1 MKQGT
6 EMIINRL
13 PVRTWNWLR
22 MNESS
27 LSDIDTV
34 LPGRDKPADGP
45 VLTLPKEGVSC
56 IRGMSAGMVE
66 AGFRDIATGMGPD
79 MEAWISESGAPVEI
93 IRVKKGEKPES
104 PVKLAFPC
112 KEGEHGLY
120 AAYVY
125 AEEESSV
132 TVIMEADSARQAAGM
147 AGFQTRLYAERG
159 AVIRLIQ
166 VQLLGKEYGY
176 LNDVGGTCE
185 EGASIELV
193 QLFLGARNI
202 YAGGSVNL
210 AGDGSRMQTVIGY
223 LGTKDQ
229 KLDMNYIAEHYG
241 KKTESLID
249 VKGVLRD
256 NASKIFRG
264 TIDFCKGCA
273 GAKGAEKEE
282 VLLLGDEVVNRTI
295 PLILCGEEKV
305 QGSHG
310 ATAGRMDEDKLFYF
324 CSRGMSREKACDM
337 MARAGIDAVCGQIP
351 DEALVEKVQ
360 AYLEEGGRNG

>member
-1 MKQGT
+1 
-6 EMIINRL
+6 
-13 PVRTWNWLR
+13 
-22 MNESS
+22 
-27 LSDIDTV
+27 
-34 LPGRDKPADGP
+34 
-45 VLTLPKEGVSC
+45 
-56 IRGMSAGMVE
+56 MVE

-79 MEAWISESGAPVEI
+79 MEELIRESGTPVEI
-93 IRVKKGEKPES
+93 IRVKKGEKPEA

-125 AEEESSV
+125 AEEGSSV
-132 TVIMEADSARQAAGM
+132 TVIMEADSARQAGGT
-147 AGFQTRLYAERG
+147 AGFQTRLYAEKDAR
-159 AVIRLIQ
+159 IHLIQ

-176 LNDVGGTCE
+176 LNDVGGACE

-210 AGDGSRMQTVIGY
+210 AGDGSRMQTAIGY
-223 LGTKDQ
+223 LGTKNQ
-229 KLDMNYIAEHYG
+229 KLDMNYTAEHYG
-241 KKTESLID
+241 KKTESLIEA
-249 VKGVLRD
+249 KGVLRD
-256 NASKIFRG
+256 NASKLFRG
-264 TIDFCKGCA
+264 TIDFRKGCA
-273 GAKGAEKEE
+273 GAEGAEKEE

-310 ATAGRMDEDKLFYF
+310 ATAGRMDEEKLFYF
-324 CSRGMSREKACDM
+324 CSRGLSREEACDM
-337 MARAGIDAVCGQIP
+337 MARAGIDAVCSKIP